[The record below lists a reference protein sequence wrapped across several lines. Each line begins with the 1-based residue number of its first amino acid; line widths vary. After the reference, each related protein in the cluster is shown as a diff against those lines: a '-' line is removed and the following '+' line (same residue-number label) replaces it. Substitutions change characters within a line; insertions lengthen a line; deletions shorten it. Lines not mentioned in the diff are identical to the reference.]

1 MMPYMLVNLDP
12 IGEFFTRTV
21 GICFLMLTLGRTH
34 LGVSKAAWEKQTM
47 IFHVGMLYFFY
58 KNGTSTEGLFNPC
71 AMPASAHRDDARF
84 LVHLARRR
92 RALAAPD
99 GHLRGPRVLG
109 QADHRQVRPSEDE
122 AAPARAGP
130 DARLRRGARSRSP
143 PHPRLRRRRAAGAR
157 E

>member
-71 AMPASAHRDDARF
+71 GMPASAHRDDARF

-122 AAPARAGP
+122 AAPARARAPTRASAGGP
-130 DARLRRGARSRSP
+130 E
-143 PHPRLRRRRAAGAR
+143 AGAPPTPER
-157 E
+157 ATRATPD